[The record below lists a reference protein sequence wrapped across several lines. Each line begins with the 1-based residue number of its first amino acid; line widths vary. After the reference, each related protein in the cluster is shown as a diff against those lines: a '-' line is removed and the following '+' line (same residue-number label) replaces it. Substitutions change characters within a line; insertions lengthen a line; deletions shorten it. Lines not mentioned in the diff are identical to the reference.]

1 MTQTS
6 ESLAGGRADGGDPAA
21 EEERPIA
28 TIVNDLWLNAE
39 TLIRQELQLGLAEA
53 QERVDA
59 LKSELTGQLARLR
72 VEVTG
77 QLLAALVLFAGL
89 LSIVAALVLLLAH
102 AVSPWLAALLV
113 GVIISSAGVALL
125 YRSAPQPSSTTAR
138 GLTPQHRVHENIKP
152 STRP

>member
-6 ESLAGGRADGGDPAA
+6 ESVAGSQTDRGDPAS
-21 EEERPIA
+21 EEERPITA
-28 TIVNDLWLNAE
+28 IVNDLWQNAE

-53 QERVDA
+53 QERVEA
-59 LKSELTGQLARLR
+59 LKSELTGQLTRLR
-72 VEVTG
+72 SEVTV

-89 LSIVAALVLLLAH
+89 LSIVAALILLLAH

-125 YRSAPQPSSTTAR
+125 YRSTSLPSSRPAH
-138 GLTPQHRVHENIKP
+138 GLTPQRRVHENIKP
-152 STRP
+152 